1 MTGFRVIEGGFGKK
15 KAESD
20 PRAVKFL
27 REALAMAE
35 AGGVQVA
42 LVILMNDDGGITD
55 GWSAT
60 DPIRPYTMVGALESI
75 KRDFMDRHIQH
86 RGDR

>member
-1 MTGFRVIEGGFGKK
+1 VSGFRVIEGDFGK

-35 AGGVQVA
+35 AGGVTLA
-42 LVILMNDDGGITD
+42 MIILMNDDGSVTD
-55 GWSAT
+55 GWSPT
-60 DPIRPYTMVGALESI
+60 GQIRPYTMVGALESI
-75 KRDFMDRHIQH
+75 KREFMDRHIQL
-86 RGDR
+86 RDDR